1 MRPHAVTVLSYP
13 VNYKNVKKKKK
24 QPNNLK
30 LISSALNIFFFL
42 FFFFT
47 FAHPDGQHDVG
58 VALQDLHRIAVS
70 DVIKAHPI
78 SCKDLIPHFDAMLLC
93 KSTWVQ
99 PEEQYEKI
107 QT

>member
-1 MRPHAVTVLSYP
+1 M
-13 VNYKNVKKKKK
+13 
-24 QPNNLK
+24 
-30 LISSALNIFFFL
+30 
-42 FFFFT
+42 
-47 FAHPDGQHDVG
+47 G

-99 PEEQYEKI
+99 PDEQYEKI